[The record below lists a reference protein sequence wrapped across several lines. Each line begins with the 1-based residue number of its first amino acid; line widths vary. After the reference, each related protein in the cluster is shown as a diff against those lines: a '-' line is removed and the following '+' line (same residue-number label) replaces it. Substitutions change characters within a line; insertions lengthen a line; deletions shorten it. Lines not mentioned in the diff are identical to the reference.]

1 MHNHMNGVVI
11 KISADETR
19 ITKETH
25 DLEKQKVKK
34 LKQNLIYDSS
44 ELIQNARSKIQ
55 EALNEKVQVEEIKK
69 EYQKVIDDY
78 FIQV

>member
-1 MHNHMNGVVI
+1 MNGVVI

-25 DLEKQKVKK
+25 DLDKQKVKK
-34 LKQNLIYDSS
+34 LKQNLVYDSS

-55 EALNEKVQVEEIKK
+55 EALNEKFQVEEIKK

-78 FIQV
+78 FIQVQA